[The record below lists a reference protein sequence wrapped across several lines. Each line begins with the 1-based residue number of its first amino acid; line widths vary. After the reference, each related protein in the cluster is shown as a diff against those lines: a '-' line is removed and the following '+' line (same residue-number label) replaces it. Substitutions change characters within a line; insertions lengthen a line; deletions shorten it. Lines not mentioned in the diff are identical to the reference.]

1 LIEGVADLPLHWG
14 HVPPWLIRI
23 MRRLAKAIVE
33 LILIEYGSEGLLK
46 RLSDPLWF
54 QAFNNVI
61 GMDWDSSGSTT
72 VTTAIVRDV
81 LNELG
86 AEVRVAGGKG
96 KASRRTLNDIESYAE
111 VLGISESRVN
121 LLKEASIISAKVD
134 TSLLQDGFNLYHHTL
149 VFDRDGR
156 WVVIQQGMNTE
167 LRFARRYHIA
177 WYSVRDLSYLTNPH
191 AGVASDIKTKPLNLT
206 HRNSLSSA
214 KVVIDLVNEGPKKI
228 RDYLVRVNALLK
240 GLRTLTDLRPP
251 REIDRSIPYY
261 RPVKLTSRLLNLLKQ
276 AYEVKPRDMREVMV
290 FTGLGPECIR
300 ALSLISELIYR
311 EPPSLNDVNSVPF
324 SPFKYAFTIGGKDG
338 IPYPVKREVAE
349 AVIRELRSI
358 IENAKLGDKE
368 RLVAFRALR
377 KLAPKDYI
385 PV

>member
-1 LIEGVADLPLHWG
+1 MIEGVADLPLHWG

-111 VLGISESRVN
+111 VLGISESRVK